1 MTTTVCNA
9 ISATKANRLYW
20 LGRYAER
27 VYLSLHLLRKSYDTM
42 IDGAG
47 QGYLDYYKRLDAS
60 SVYPDKL
67 SFMLGYMY
75 DEKNPNSLLAGMER
89 ANDNAIVLREE
100 IMSETLSYIQLSLV
114 KIKAAAAEG
123 VTNITDLQN
132 ITDYLLAFWGSA
144 DERIYDDG
152 VRDLLRVGKLV
163 ENMDMHVRFDYPF
176 YRIAETYESLK
187 KCADDFDGILD
198 PVILEQLDRLLD
210 EDCYQSE
217 DTEYKFKLLKYVNH
231 LVLL

>member
-1 MTTTVCNA
+1 MTATNCNA

-42 IDGAG
+42 IDG
-47 QGYLDYYKRLDAS
+47 QDQRYLDYYKQLDAS
-60 SVYPDKL
+60 NVYPDKL

-75 DEKNPNSLLAGMER
+75 DDKNPNSLLSGIER

-114 KIKAAAAEG
+114 KLKEAAAAG
-123 VTNITDLQN
+123 TTNITELQCV
-132 ITDYLLAFWGSA
+132 TDYLLAFWGSA
-144 DERIYDDG
+144 DERIYDDNIRALMCMG
-152 VRDLLRVGKLV
+152 RLV
-163 ENMDMHVRFDYPF
+163 ENIDMHVRFDYPF
-176 YRIAETYESLK
+176 YRIEESYERLK
-187 KCADDFDGILD
+187 NIADDIEGIFDTMILD
-198 PVILEQLDRLLD
+198 HLEELLT
-210 EDCYQSE
+210 EDCYRPDDQG
-217 DTEYKFKLLKYVNH
+217 YKSMLLKYINH

>member
-75 DEKNPNSLLAGMER
+75 DEKNPNSLLSGIER

-114 KIKAAAAEG
+114 RLKEAAAAG
-123 VTNITDLQN
+123 TTNITDLQC

-144 DERIYDDG
+144 EERIYDDTIRALMRIG
-152 VRDLLRVGKLV
+152 RLV
-163 ENMDMHVRFDYPF
+163 ENIDMHLRFDYPF
-176 YRIAETYESLK
+176 YRVKESFESLK
-187 KCADDFDGILD
+187 RCAEDLEGIFDTMILAHVD
-198 PVILEQLDRLLD
+198 ELLT
-210 EDCYQSE
+210 EEEYCPE
-217 DTEYKFKLLKYVNH
+217 NLEYKFMLLKYVNH